1 MISQLN
7 SAAIRNSYQ
16 SAFGEARETTKK
28 EATNIS
34 KQGDTSKVE
43 QLKDAVNSG
52 EYKVNLQALSKK
64 IAEELL

>member
-7 SAAIRNSYQ
+7 SVAIRNSYQ
-16 SAFGEARETTKK
+16 SAFGESKETVKK

-43 QLKDAVNSG
+43 QLKEAVSSG
-52 EYKVNLQALSKK
+52 EYKVNLQALSQK